1 MDEAEFERE
10 LRRLEAIAESYEAN
24 MYEAPDPST
33 AAGHYAGMKDAFS
46 DAIGLA
52 RRAGRS
58 DHVERLE
65 KRLSEVKQI
74 FRNQL
79 SFDGGWTRSHP
90 GPSSERRTAAVWIV
104 KIKDFI
110 ISVLCECTIP
120 IVFGLMI
127 EAYRRVATIRRAP
140 SVLRNA
146 AQKAL
151 KTLRGDM
158 MFRELDVVEII
169 KLLTPDRPYTG
180 TEGVCRSPQVG
191 DTGTIVSVLSPD
203 EPNMMYYVECVD
215 NNGLTVWLAG
225 FWPEELRRLKAW
237 P

>member
-10 LRRLEAIAESYEAN
+10 LRRLEALAESYEAN
-24 MYEAPDPST
+24 MYEAPDATT
-33 AAGHYAGMKDAFS
+33 ATGHYANMKDAFS

-79 SFDGGWTRSHP
+79 SFDGGWIRSHL
-90 GPSSERRTAAVWIV
+90 GPSLERRTVAVWIV

-110 ISVLCECTIP
+110 ISVLRECTIP
-120 IVFGLMI
+120 IVSGLMI

-140 SVLRNA
+140 FVLRNA
-146 AQKAL
+146 AL
-151 KTLRGDM
+151 KKLRGD
-158 MFRELDVVEII
+158 MFRELDVVEVV
-169 KLLTPDRPYTG
+169 KLLSPDRPYCG
-180 TEGVCRSPQVG
+180 TKGVCRPPQVG

-225 FWPEELRRLKAW
+225 FWPEELRLTYRTR
-237 P
+237 

>member
-1 MDEAEFERE
+1 MDEAEFETE
-10 LRRLEAIAESYEAN
+10 LRRLEALAESYEAD
-24 MYEAPDPST
+24 MYEAPDPTT
-33 AAGHYAGMKDAFS
+33 ATGHYANMKDAFS

-52 RRAGRS
+52 RRTGRS

-79 SFDGGWTRSHP
+79 SFDGGWIRSHL
-90 GPSSERRTAAVWIV
+90 GPSSERRTVAVRIV

-127 EAYRRVATIRRAP
+127 EAYRRVATIHRAP
-140 SVLRNA
+140 FVLRNA
-146 AQKAL
+146 ARKAL
-151 KTLRGDM
+151 KKLRGD
-158 MFRELDVVEII
+158 MFRELDVVEIV
-169 KLLTPDRPYTG
+169 KLLTPDRPYCG
-180 TEGVCRSPQVG
+180 TEGVSRSPQVG
-191 DTGTIVSVLSPD
+191 DKGTIVNILSPG
-203 EPNMMYYVECVD
+203 EPNMMFDVECVD
-215 NNGLTVWLAG
+215 NDGFTVWLAG
-225 FWPEELRRLKAW
+225 FWPEELHRLKAC

>member
-10 LRRLEAIAESYEAN
+10 LRRLEAIAESYEAD
-24 MYEAPDPST
+24 MYEAPDLTT
-33 AAGHYAGMKDAFS
+33 ATGHYANMKDAFA

-52 RRAGRS
+52 RRAGRG

-79 SFDGGWTRSHP
+79 SFDGGWTRSYP
-90 GPSSERRTAAVWIV
+90 GPSLERRTVAVRIV

-110 ISVLCECTIP
+110 VSVLRECTVP
-120 IVFGLMI
+120 IVSGLMT

-140 SVLRNA
+140 FVLRNA
-146 AQKAL
+146 ARKAL
-151 KTLRGDM
+151 KKLRGDI
-158 MFRELDVVEII
+158 FRELDVVEVV
-169 KLLTPDRPYTG
+169 KLLSPDRPYCG
-180 TEGVCRSPQVG
+180 TEGVCRPPQVG
-191 DTGTIVSVLSPD
+191 DKGTIVSILSPD
-203 EPNMMYYVECVD
+203 EPNMMFEVECVD
-215 NNGLTVWLAG
+215 NDGFTVWFAG